1 MMTNPFR
8 FGVQSFNAQSGSDWK
23 EKVQRA
29 ESLGFSSFHL
39 ADHII
44 GPGPALERTNHPI
57 QSLAA
62 IPAMAYAAAVT
73 DTIKIGC
80 RVFCIDYHDPVVLTK
95 EAMTI
100 DLLSGGRLELGL
112 GAGWLADEYK
122 AIGMNMD
129 SPGERISR
137 LEDIIEGIKAYAGEG
152 PLSISN
158 ATINWQEFDGVPKPV
173 QTPHP
178 PIMIGGGSPRILRLA
193 GREADIVSLN
203 FNNRA
208 GVIGPDGVKTST
220 AEKTIEKVKW
230 IREGAGDRFSD
241 IEIEIGAYFT
251 FIMDDA
257 TPVLAN
263 FSQMFGLSED
273 EMGQHPHALFGD
285 VVGVCDELERR
296 RDAFGISYVTIGE
309 DAMEAFAPVVSNL
322 AGK

>member
-1 MMTNPFR
+1 MTNPFR
-8 FGVQSFNAQSGSDWK
+8 FGVQSFNAQSGADWK
-23 EKVQRA
+23 EKVQKA
-29 ESLGFSSFHL
+29 ESLGYSSFHL

-80 RVFCIDYHDPVVLTK
+80 RVFCIDYHEPVVLAK

-122 AIGMNMD
+122 AIGLEMD
-129 SPGERISR
+129 SPGKRISR
-137 LEDIIEGIKAYAGEG
+137 LEDIIEGIKAYAAEG

-158 ATINWQEFDGVPKPV
+158 NTINWQEFDGVPKPV

-220 AEKTIEKVKW
+220 AEKTLAKVNW
-230 IREGAGDRFSD
+230 IKEGAGDRFSD

-251 FIMDDA
+251 FVMDDA
-257 TPVLAN
+257 APVMAN
-263 FSQMFGLSED
+263 FAQMFGLSED
-273 EMGQHPHALFGD
+273 EMSEHPHALFGD
-285 VVGVCDELERR
+285 VSSICDELERR
-296 RDAFGISYVTIGE
+296 RDAFGISYITVGE
-309 DAMEAFAPVVSNL
+309 DAMQAFAPVVSNL
-322 AGK
+322 AGR

>member
-1 MMTNPFR
+1 MTNPFR
-8 FGVQSFNAQSGSDWK
+8 FGVQSFNAESGSDWK
-23 EKVQRA
+23 EKVQKA
-29 ESLGFSSFHL
+29 ESLGYSSFHL

-122 AIGMNMD
+122 AIGLEMD

-137 LEDIIEGIKAYAGEG
+137 LEDIIEGIKAYAAEG
-152 PLSISN
+152 PLSILN
-158 ATINWQEFDGVPKPV
+158 NTINWQEFDGVPKPV

-220 AEKTIEKVKW
+220 AEKTLTKVNW
-230 IREGAGDRFSD
+230 IKQGAGDRFSD

-251 FIMDDA
+251 FVMDDA
-257 TPVLAN
+257 APLLAN
-263 FSQMFGLSED
+263 FAQMFGLSED
-273 EMGQHPHALFGD
+273 EMSAHPHALFGD
-285 VVGVCDELERR
+285 VGSICHELERR